1 VRGTSLRSYLQ
12 LSQEIPL
19 EEIYHYIAQGIEES
33 YDFFVNQQFSTIDE
47 IYHERLFRRAQ
58 WASYETVNEKF
69 EGKIIGVN
77 EQGLLEIEKEFTVES
92 YDLKEISFIFPI

>member
-1 VRGTSLRSYLQ
+1 LQ

-19 EEIYHYIAQGIEES
+19 EEIYDCISQGIEES
-33 YDFFVNQQFSTIDE
+33 YDLFTREEFKKIDE

-58 WASYETVNEKF
+58 WALYEAANEKF

-92 YDLKEISFIFPI
+92 YDLKEISFIFPS